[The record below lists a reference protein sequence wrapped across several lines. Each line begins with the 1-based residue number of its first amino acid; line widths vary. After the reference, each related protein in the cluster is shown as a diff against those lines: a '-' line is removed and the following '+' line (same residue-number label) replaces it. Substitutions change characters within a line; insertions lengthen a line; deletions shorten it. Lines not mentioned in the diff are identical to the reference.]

1 MFDTMTITKLGGGI
15 LGALLFF
22 LLGNWA
28 AEGLYHTGPAG
39 HGDEEHAMGYHI
51 ATGDEAPPVEEE
63 EVEEGPSFEE
73 LLAAADPAKGEKV
86 FSKCK
91 ACHKLEDGANGTGP
105 HLYGIFDRAVAS
117 VDGFGYS
124 DVVAGLG
131 GAWGGVDEL
140 NAFIENPKGYAPP
153 GTKMSFKGGI
163 SKPADRANLIAFL
176 QTIGG

>member
-1 MFDTMTITKLGGGI
+1 MFDTMTITKLGGGV

-28 AEGLYHTGPAG
+28 AESLYHTAPAAY
-39 HGDEEHAMGYHI
+39 GDKEPTMGYKI
-51 ATGDEAPPVEEE
+51 STGGDAPATE
-63 EVEEGPSFEE
+63 EVAEEGPSFEE

-91 ACHKLEDGANGTGP
+91 ACHKLEDGANTTGP
-105 HLYGIFDRAVAS
+105 HLFGIFDRAIGS

-124 DVVAGLG
+124 DAVAGLG
-131 GAWGGVDEL
+131 GNWGVDEL
-140 NAFIENPKGYAPP
+140 NAFIENPKGYAP
-153 GTKMSFKGGI
+153 GTKMSFKGI
-163 SKPADRANLIAFL
+163 SKPTDRANLITFL

>member
-1 MFDTMTITKLGGGI
+1 MTITKLGGGV

-28 AEGLYHTGPAG
+28 AESLYHTGPAGHG
-39 HGDEEHAMGYHI
+39 HGDEEHAMGYYI
-51 ATGDEAPPVEEE
+51 ATGDDDAAVEE

-73 LLAAADPAKGEKV
+73 LMAAADPAKGEKV

-105 HLYGIFDRAVAS
+105 HLYGVVDRAVAS

-131 GAWGGVDEL
+131 GAWGAAEL
-140 NAFIENPKGYAPP
+140 NAFIENPKGYAP
-153 GTKMSFKGGI
+153 GTKMSFKGI

>member
-1 MFDTMTITKLGGGI
+1 MFDTMTITKLGGGV

-39 HGDEEHAMGYHI
+39 HGDEEHAMGYYI
-51 ATGDEAPPVEEE
+51 ATGDDAPAEEEVVEEE
-63 EVEEGPSFEE
+63 PDFAE

-91 ACHKLEDGANGTGP
+91 ACHKLEEGANGTGP
-105 HLYGIFDRAVAS
+105 YLYGVVGRAVAS

-124 DVVAGLG
+124 DVVTGLG
-131 GAWGGVDEL
+131 GAWGTEEL
-140 NAFIENPKGYAPP
+140 NAFIENPKGYAP
-153 GTKMSFKGGI
+153 GTKMSFKGI
-163 SKPADRANLIAFL
+163 SKATDRANLIAFL

>member
-1 MFDTMTITKLGGGI
+1 MFDTMTITKLGGGV

-28 AEGLYHTGPAG
+28 AESLYHTGPAGHG
-39 HGDEEHAMGYHI
+39 HGDEEHAMGYYI
-51 ATGDEAPPVEEE
+51 ATGDEAPVEEE

-73 LLAAADPAKGEKV
+73 LLAAADVGKGEKV

-105 HLYGIFDRAVAS
+105 HLYGIFDRAIAS

-124 DVVAGLG
+124 DVVAGMG
-131 GAWGGVDEL
+131 GTWGVDEL
-140 NAFIENPKGYAPP
+140 NAFIENPKGYAP
-153 GTKMSFKGGI
+153 GTKMSFKGI